1 MAAQA
6 AEDRSGKVVKSN
18 ADSVLQALS
27 DSQRSDKVV
36 KSNADSVLQ
45 ALSDTQRSVRLHGT
59 SAAPG
64 IPLRLPPP
72 TASLYSIVPSRKTIV
87 PSVALPPT
95 KEAAWLL
102 FEDQFTYI
110 GTIFAFADRARF
122 RHLLDKVYDGR
133 LDVAD
138 PCSCLA
144 HAKLLVIMAFGQ
156 FYSINQQM
164 GGGGLPG
171 SEYFAAAVQLLPEIH
186 EHASILFVETLCLIG
201 YFMQNLNHR
210 AAAFSYVGLAV
221 RMAISLGLHE
231 KAPTPEGATLREAE
245 LEYRRRVWWSVYSMD
260 RILTVKS
267 GNPVMIHDE
276 DISVAMP
283 SRLPSEPEYCPAVV
297 LAVYTELSRILGG
310 ISRRIYSPRFL
321 SSPDEPQEAMY
332 DIAGTLQ
339 RWHDA
344 IPHQL
349 RFDIDRL
356 SYTRESV
363 STLLHYYQCINMT
376 VRPFI
381 YTLVRRRLQGSADDR
396 ARDWREGL
404 PTATQDIIVR
414 CVDAARETIHL
425 MTVANRQRL
434 VGETNPLFSPFSP
447 VSLPKHVGLFFSRP
461 PFPLF
466 LTLTNVG
473 NLT

>member
-1 MAAQA
+1 MA
-6 AEDRSGKVVKSN
+6 ETRSE
-18 ADSVLQALS
+18 
-27 DSQRSDKVV
+27 KVV

-45 ALSDTQRSVRLHGT
+45 ALSDTQRRGCLDAT
-59 SAAPG
+59 SARPG
-64 IPLRLPPP
+64 ITLKLPPQ
-72 TASLYSIVPSRKTIV
+72 TASLYSIMPSRKRV
-87 PSVALPPT
+87 APNVAFPST

-110 GTIFAFADRARF
+110 GTIFAFADRFRF
-122 RHLLDKVYDGR
+122 RQLLDEVYDNQ
-133 LDVAD
+133 LKVAD
-138 PCSCLA
+138 PSSCLA
-144 HAKLLVIMAFGQ
+144 HAKFLVIMAFGQ
-156 FYSINQQM
+156 LYSINQQM

-186 EHASILFVETLCLIG
+186 EHTSILFVETLCLIG

-210 AAAFSYVGLAV
+210 VAAFSYVGLAV
-221 RMAISLGLHE
+221 RMAISLGLRE
-231 KAPTPEGATLREAE
+231 KESTSDGVALPEEE
-245 LEYRRRVWWSVYSMD
+245 LEYRRRVWWSVYSLD

-283 SRLPSEPEYCPAVV
+283 SPLPSEPEYCPAVV
-297 LAVYTELSRILGG
+297 LAVYTELSCILGG
-310 ISRRIYSPRFL
+310 ISRRIYSPRL
-321 SSPDEPQEAMY
+321 SSSPRELQEAMY
-332 DIAGTLQ
+332 DIAGVLQ
-339 RWHDA
+339 HWHDT

-349 RFDIDRL
+349 RFDINRL

-404 PTATQDIIVR
+404 PKETQDIIIR
-414 CVDAARETIHL
+414 CIDAARETIHL

-434 VGETNPLFSPFSP
+434 VGETTPILPLSQR
-447 VSLPKHVGLFFSRP
+447 VSLP
-461 PFPLF
+461 
-466 LTLTNVG
+466 TC
-473 NLT
+473 

>member
-1 MAAQA
+1 M
-6 AEDRSGKVVKSN
+6 AEDHG
-18 ADSVLQALS
+18 
-27 DSQRSDKVV
+27 DKVV

-45 ALSDTQRSVRLHGT
+45 ALSDTQRRGCLHGT
-59 SAAPG
+59 SARPG
-64 IPLRLPPP
+64 ISLKLPPP
-72 TASLYSIVPSRKTIV
+72 TASLYSIVPSRKTV
-87 PSVALPPT
+87 APSVALPPT

-122 RHLLDKVYDGR
+122 RHLLDEVYDGR
-133 LDVAD
+133 LNVAD
-138 PCSCLA
+138 PVSCLA
-144 HAKLLVIMAFGQ
+144 HAKLLVILAFGQ

-171 SEYFAAAVQLLPEIH
+171 SDYFAAAVQLLPEIH

-231 KAPTPEGATLREAE
+231 KMSTADGAALPEGE
-245 LEYRRRVWWSVYSMD
+245 LEHRRRVWWSVYSMD

-297 LAVYTELSRILGG
+297 LAVYTDLSRILGG
-310 ISRRIYSPRFL
+310 ISRRIYSPRF
-321 SSPDEPQEAMY
+321 SPSPREPQEAMF
-332 DIAGTLQ
+332 DIAGALQ
-339 RWHDA
+339 RWHDT

-404 PTATQDIIVR
+404 PKETQDIIVQ
-414 CVDAARETIHL
+414 CIDAARETIHL

-434 VGETNPLFSPFSP
+434 VGETAPAFFPFLSVFRSQHVNLFPPVPLSPCP
-447 VSLPKHVGLFFSRP
+447 
-461 PFPLF
+461 
-466 LTLTNVG
+466 
-473 NLT
+473 